1 MGLLSHGNLP
11 NASGAQLHSGQK
23 NYEPVSRFGW
33 AIQPVGL
40 YSAGGGTILAAAN
53 GSDPGLGASGSPSD
67 HAGPPV
73 SPPPSP
79 QKNHKGWKVLAIILI
94 VCGLLLSVTS
104 ILGGLIMTAAG
115 CICQHHRARL
125 LAKQAGEQPK
135 PPYKQKWQIVVA
147 ALFIVLAAGGMLTPD
162 PIDRIQVEGLVPSQ
176 LSVPDAQSLSFSYS
190 PADAST
196 DSVTCVSSDSAVASV
211 EVVSAENGTI
221 RCLVTP
227 VSAGNVTITCSAEKA
242 ASPALD
248 MTVTDPAAEEAERLA
263 AEQAAKEEAERQ
275 AAEEAAQ
282 AEAERQAAEQ
292 AAAAQAAAEQQAASR
307 TVYITPTGSR
317 YHDSAKC
324 AGKNAIETTL
334 EQAKSQGYT
343 PCKNCAGG

>member
-23 NYEPVSRFGW
+23 DYEPVSRFGW
-33 AIQPVGL
+33 AIQP
-40 YSAGGGTILAAAN
+40 AGVYGADGGTILAAAN

-176 LSVPDAQSLSFSYS
+176 LSVPDAQSL
-190 PADAST
+190 
-196 DSVTCVSSDSAVASV
+196 
-211 EVVSAENGTI
+211 
-221 RCLVTP
+221 
-227 VSAGNVTITCSAEKA
+227 
-242 ASPALD
+242 
-248 MTVTDPAAEEAERLA
+248 
-263 AEQAAKEEAERQ
+263 
-275 AAEEAAQ
+275 
-282 AEAERQAAEQ
+282 
-292 AAAAQAAAEQQAASR
+292 
-307 TVYITPTGSR
+307 
-317 YHDSAKC
+317 
-324 AGKNAIETTL
+324 
-334 EQAKSQGYT
+334 
-343 PCKNCAGG
+343 

>member
-1 MGLLSHGNLP
+1 MGFFLRGKHP
-11 NASGAQLHSGQK
+11 NKSGPQRHSGQA
-23 NYEPVSRFGW
+23 NYEPVSRFGRV
-33 AIQPVGL
+33 IQPTGVHG
-40 YSAGGGTILAAAN
+40 AILAAAS
-53 GSDPGLGASGSPSD
+53 GSELGSGASGSPSG
-67 HAGPPV
+67 HTGPPV

-79 QKNHKGWKVLAIILI
+79 HKNYKGWKMLAIILI
-94 VCGLLLSVTS
+94 VCGLLLSAVS
-104 ILGGLIMTAAG
+104 ILGGLIMTAIG
-115 CICQHHRARL
+115 CICLHYRANL
-125 LAKQAGEQPK
+125 LAKQAGKQPK

-147 ALFIVLAAGGMLTPD
+147 ALFIVLAAGGILTPD

-196 DSVTCVSSDSAVASV
+196 DSVTCVSSDSAVASA
-211 EVVSAENGTI
+211 EVVSAGNGTI
-221 RCLVTP
+221 SCLVTP
-227 VSAGNVTITCSAEKA
+227 VSAGTVTITCSAETA
-242 ASPALD
+242 SSPAID
-248 MTVTDPAAEEAERLA
+248 MTVTDPATEEAERLA

-292 AAAAQAAAEQQAASR
+292 QAAAEQAAAEQQAASR